1 MTDLVWDEATYLAAY
16 DLQAPFDLPAQG
28 LVKGQRYGYSL
39 PFYLFNPHVWVER
52 FQQLS
57 AKVQMSMG
65 SSIMVVGCGFGYSI
79 QFAREQ
85 LQAGRIWGTD
95 ISPYIQANKSDPAF
109 CDQTIASSIFNV
121 DITAPDAA
129 DQFKALGTTGNGRFN
144 WVFTE
149 FVVESID
156 PLGLQVFLDACDALR
171 VGPGG
176 VVHLFAGLLDD
187 ASAHDQSLGMRWR
200 TLSEWVAERPG
211 HFWLDVHGYQIG
223 GGV

>member
-16 DLQAPFDLPAQG
+16 NVKDRLGIGLQGNGRLRYEKALYETYKVAEWQNRLTELG
-28 LVKGQRYGYSL
+28 VKL
-39 PFYLFNPHVWVER
+39 
-52 FQQLS
+52 
-57 AKVQMSMG
+57 QMSMG
-65 SSIMVVGCGFGYSI
+65 SSILVVGCGFGYTI
-79 QFAREQ
+79 EYARSE
-85 LQAGRIWGTD
+85 LQAGKIWGTD

-109 CDQTIASSIFNV
+109 CDQTIAPSIFNV

-156 PLGLQVFLDACDALR
+156 PLNLQAFLDGCEALR

-176 VVHLFAGLLDD
+176 VAHLFAGWREGDPPVD
-187 ASAHDQSLGMRWR
+187 ALGIRRR
-200 TLSEWVAERPG
+200 TLAEWVAERPA
-211 HFWLDVHGYQIG
+211 HLWLDWHGYVVG